1 MWKLL
6 FFLICAICTSCQRTG
21 HTDNSV
27 ALCAT
32 DEYLSF
38 PIDEETRL
46 PNRVLTFDYKGKN
59 YLSFLNNWEELL
71 FYEVETGRLINKV
84 RYNTKGG
91 RNNVHNILSY
101 MVVDFDNIYI
111 SSEVGNEV
119 FLTDSTANIKRSF
132 SYLKSSEGNPLL
144 QSLYSPV
151 VVKGNIYFHQ
161 GINLGLGRNAMKYSP
176 IGVLV
181 DTLSGKAN
189 VTPLNYPDLYTN
201 EELVYCTHGNRNWFC
216 FDGNRLVFSYD
227 ILDSLITLDTD
238 LSAMQSF
245 NAKSKYV
252 KKVTSESN
260 ANWDLNKVLKET
272 CESPSYGN
280 IMYDKYRQ
288 VYYRFVYPEVEFD
301 QSEDFLS
308 IFREGRKQF
317 SILILDKELS
327 IIGETLFPVYTY
339 NSNLAFVNEK
349 GLYLSV
355 SHYKRTD
362 FDENILRFQRIDLV
376 DIDF

>member
-1 MWKLL
+1 MFIIYYHTWLL
-6 FFLICAICTSCQRTG
+6 TLI
-21 HTDNSV
+21 
-27 ALCAT
+27 
-32 DEYLSF
+32 
-38 PIDEETRL
+38 
-46 PNRVLTFDYKGKN
+46 
-59 YLSFLNNWEELL
+59 
-71 FYEVETGRLINKV
+71 
-84 RYNTKGG
+84 
-91 RNNVHNILSY
+91 
-101 MVVDFDNIYI
+101 IYI
-111 SSEVGNEV
+111 SSEVWNEV

-362 FDENILRFQRIDLV
+362 FDENILCFQRIDLV